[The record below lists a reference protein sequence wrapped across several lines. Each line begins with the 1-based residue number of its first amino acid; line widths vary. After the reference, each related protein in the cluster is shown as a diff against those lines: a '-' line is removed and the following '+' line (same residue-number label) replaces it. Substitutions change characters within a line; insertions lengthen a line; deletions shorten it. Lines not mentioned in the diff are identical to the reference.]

1 MSGFQQFEK
10 KMLCRGL
17 SPAQVCAFRRNYERL
32 IGGERG
38 LLSSK
43 EITPVDDL
51 PQLDNLPADTA
62 GKGELLNRLAVLK
75 LNGGLGTS
83 MGLRGPKSLVT
94 LREGL
99 TFLDILARQ
108 ILHYRR
114 DWGVRCPLILMNSFH
129 TSENTRFHL
138 SRYPELAA
146 QCVPLELLQSRV
158 PKVLAD
164 GFGPAVWLENP
175 ELEWCPPGHGDVYF
189 SLYHSGILKSLHDAG
204 FQYIYLSNIDNLGA
218 VVDER
223 ILQYMDSNDIDF
235 LMEVAVRCAMDRK
248 GGHLARRRDG
258 KLVLRESAMCPP
270 DEIDE
275 FQDIE
280 RYSFFN
286 TNSLWVNI
294 ASLCRL
300 LELHGGLFEL
310 PLIVNRKTVDP
321 RNPKSPKV
329 VQLETAMGAAVSLF
343 PKAQALVVP
352 RQRFAPVKTAADL
365 ISLRSDAYELTD
377 DYQVR
382 LISDLQT
389 PPVVEVEQNV
399 KFISDIDR
407 LMPYG
412 VPSLKNC
419 RRLHIAG
426 PVQFGRQVSCWG
438 DVVIET
444 DTPYTIPDGAELG
457 EAADFNG
464 N

>member
-1 MSGFQQFEK
+1 
-10 KMLCRGL
+10 MLRHGL

-38 LLSSK
+38 LLSSRD
-43 EITPVDDL
+43 IQPVTEL
-51 PQLDNLPADTA
+51 PRLEALPYNDSQDNGD
-62 GKGELLNRLAVLK
+62 LLNRLAVLK

-83 MGLRGPKSLVT
+83 MGLRGPKSLLM
-94 LREGL
+94 LREGY
-99 TFLDILARQ
+99 TFLDILVRQ
-108 ILHYRR
+108 VLHYRR

-129 TSENTRFHL
+129 TSEGTRFHL

-146 QCVPLELLQSRV
+146 QCVPLELLQSRA
-158 PKVLAD
+158 PKVMEDDYSA
-164 GFGPAVWLENP
+164 AVWRENP

-189 SLYHSGILKSLHDAG
+189 SLYHTGILKCLRDAG

-218 VVDER
+218 VIDAR
-223 ILQYMDSNDIDF
+223 ILRYMRDNEVDF

-248 GGHLARRRDG
+248 GGHLARYRDG

-270 DEIDE
+270 EELEE

-310 PLIVNRKTVDP
+310 PLIVNRKTIDP
-321 RNPKSPKV
+321 RNPKSSRV
-329 VQLETAMGAAVSLF
+329 IQLETAMGAAISLF
-343 PKAQALVVP
+343 PRAQALVVP

-365 ISLRSDAYELTD
+365 IALRSDAYELTD
-377 DYQVR
+377 DYQIR
-382 LISDLQT
+382 LIPTRQT
-389 PPVVEVEQNV
+389 PPLVEVDQNV
-399 KFISDIDR
+399 KYVGDIER

-412 VPSLKNC
+412 VPSLKDC
-419 RRLHIAG
+419 QRLHIAG
-426 PVQFGRQVSCWG
+426 PVQFGRRVRCQNQVC
-438 DVVIET
+438 IEK
-444 DTPYTIPDGAELG
+444 DTPYTVPDDSLLG
-457 EAADFNG
+457 
-464 N
+464 